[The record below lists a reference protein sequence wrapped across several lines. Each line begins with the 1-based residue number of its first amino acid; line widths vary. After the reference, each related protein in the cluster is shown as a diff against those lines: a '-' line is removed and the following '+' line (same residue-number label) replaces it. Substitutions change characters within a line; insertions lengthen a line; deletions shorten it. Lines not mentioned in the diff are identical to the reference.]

1 MRLRASLR
9 LSAPATALAVALV
22 LAAATA
28 CSTGA
33 SASVA
38 DRASSSGTITIG
50 VRVDQPGLSL
60 RTVDGK
66 YQGFDV
72 DVAKYIAKEFG
83 VGESG
88 ITWKEVRPTDREKVI
103 QNGDVDM
110 VVASYT
116 ITDKRKQQ
124 VDFAGPYFSVGQD
137 LLIRSTSNDITGP
150 DSLNNGKTLC
160 SVAGTTNAQ
169 QIKDKYAQRTT
180 LLEYPKY
187 YDCVIALISGK
198 VDAVTSD
205 DVILAGYAAQNPELL
220 RVVGKPFTSDE
231 YGIGLKKGDT
241 TTRQKINTTI
251 EKMVSDGSWRR
262 SLDKYV
268 APSGYKIP
276 DAPRVSTN

>member
-1 MRLRASLR
+1 MRLRARLR
-9 LSAPATALAVALV
+9 LSAPAIALV
-22 LAAATA
+22 LALATA
-28 CSTGA
+28 CGT

-38 DRASSSGTITIG
+38 DRANASSKITIG

-60 RTVDGK
+60 RTMDGK
-66 YQGFDV
+66 YQGFDI
-72 DVAKYIAKEFG
+72 DVAKYIAKELG

-88 ITWKEVRPTDREKVI
+88 ITWKEVSPTDREKVV
-103 QNGDVDM
+103 QNGAVDI
-110 VVASYT
+110 VVATYT

-137 LLIRSTSNDITGP
+137 ILIRSTTNDITGP
-150 DSLNNGKTLC
+150 ESLNNGKTLC

-169 QIKDKYAQRTT
+169 QIKDKFAQRVT

-187 YDCVIALISGK
+187 YDCVIALIDGK

-220 RVVGKPFTSDE
+220 RVVGKPFTNDK

-241 TTRQKINTTI
+241 TTRQKINTAI
-251 EKMVSDGSWRR
+251 DKMVKDGSWRR

-268 APSGYKIP
+268 APSGYKVP
-276 DAPRVSTN
+276 DPPTVSTN

>member
-9 LSAPATALAVALV
+9 LSAPVTALAVALV

-28 CSTGA
+28 CGAGA
-33 SASVA
+33 SASIA
-38 DRASSSGTITIG
+38 DRASSSNKITIG

-72 DVAKYIAKEFG
+72 DVAKYIAKELG

-103 QNGDVDM
+103 QNGAVDI
-110 VVASYT
+110 VVATYT

-124 VDFAGPYFSVGQD
+124 VDFAGPYFGVGQD
-137 LLIRSTSNDITGP
+137 LLIRSTANDITGP
-150 DSLNNGKTLC
+150 ESLNNGKTLC

-169 QIKDKYAQRTT
+169 QIKDKWAQRTT

-187 YDCVIALISGK
+187 YDCVIALIDGK

-220 RVVGKPFTSDE
+220 KLVGKPFTNDK

-241 TTRQKINTTI
+241 ATRQKINAAI
-251 EKMVSDGSWRR
+251 QKMVRQGSWRR

-276 DAPRVSTN
+276 DPPTVSAN

>member
-1 MRLRASLR
+1 MRLRARLH
-9 LSAPATALAVALV
+9 LSAPAIALV
-22 LAAATA
+22 LALATA
-28 CSTGA
+28 CGT

-38 DRASSSGTITIG
+38 DRANASSKITIG

-72 DVAKYIAKEFG
+72 DVAKYIAKELG
-83 VGESG
+83 VSESG
-88 ITWKEVRPTDREKVI
+88 ITWKEVSPSDREKVI
-103 QNGDVDM
+103 QNGAVDI
-110 VVASYT
+110 VVATYT

-124 VDFAGPYFSVGQD
+124 ADFAGPYFSVGQD
-137 LLIRSTSNDITGP
+137 LLIRSTTNDITGP
-150 DSLNNGKTLC
+150 ESLNNGKTLC

-169 QIKDKYAQRTT
+169 QIKDRFAQRVT

-187 YDCVIALISGK
+187 YDCVIALIDGK

-220 RVVGKPFTSDE
+220 RVVGKPFTNDK

-241 TTRQKINTTI
+241 TTRQKINAAI
-251 EKMVSDGSWRR
+251 DKMVRDGSWRR

-268 APSGYKIP
+268 APSGYKVP
-276 DAPRVSTN
+276 DPPTVSTN

>member
-1 MRLRASLR
+1 MRLRARLH
-9 LSAPATALAVALV
+9 LSAPAIALV
-22 LAAATA
+22 LALATA
-28 CSTGA
+28 CGT

-38 DRASSSGTITIG
+38 DRANASSKITIG

-72 DVAKYIAKEFG
+72 DVAKYIAKELG
-83 VGESG
+83 VSESG
-88 ITWKEVRPTDREKVI
+88 ITWKEVSPSDREKVI
-103 QNGDVDM
+103 QNGAVDI
-110 VVASYT
+110 VVATYT

-137 LLIRSTSNDITGP
+137 LLIRSTTNDITGP
-150 DSLNNGKTLC
+150 ESLNNGKTLC

-169 QIKDKYAQRTT
+169 QIKDRFAQRVT

-187 YDCVIALISGK
+187 YDCVIALIDGK

-220 RVVGKPFTSDE
+220 RVVGKPFTNDK

-241 TTRQKINTTI
+241 TTRQKINAAI
-251 EKMVSDGSWRR
+251 DKMVRDGSWRR

-268 APSGYKIP
+268 APSGYKVP
-276 DAPRVSTN
+276 DPPTVSTN